1 MEIKILVTG
10 VEGYVGGMVYQQLEI
25 LSRYYF
31 MNPDSSNNIY
41 VKPLYYLDS
50 KSLKLIDEE
59 FDFIFHCAVIGGR
72 RFDKNE
78 IDVFDSNLELFDLI
92 KEIKSNKI
100 IHFTSAADLDR
111 SYEIEYAIPDKVLD
125 SLPNDNFGLAKN
137 FISKEIIKNKIGL
150 NLRIFNIYGRY
161 IENSNNFIDSIID
174 SCLLNNEIKLQEDRH
189 FDIFYIEN
197 LRTILSKIISSEIL
211 SDYNLVHQ
219 KKYKISEII
228 LFIRDYLNS
237 NSNVKILD
245 KGLSYTGKNTIQINA
260 IDMKD
265 PLTDLKEYI
274 NIRKYK
280 SKNSY

>member
-41 VKPLYYLDS
+41 VKPLYYLDYPS
-50 KSLKLIDEE
+50 VKIIDEE

-72 RFDKNE
+72 RYDKNQTE
-78 IDVFDSNLELFDLI
+78 IYDKNLELFSLL
-92 KEIKSNKI
+92 KEIKSKKI

-111 SYEIEYAIPDKVLD
+111 RNEINYASPEKVLD
-125 SLPNDNFGLAKN
+125 SYPNDNFGRAKN

-150 NLRIFNIYGRY
+150 NIRIFNIYGRY
-161 IENSNNFIDSIID
+161 IKNSNNFIDLIID
-174 SCLLNNEIKLQEDRH
+174 SCLLNNEINLSEDRY

-197 LRTILSKIISSEIL
+197 LRSILLKIINSEIL

-219 KKYKISEII
+219 KKYKISELISFISNYLDSKSI
-228 LFIRDYLNS
+228 LTVEKTGKY
-237 NSNVKILD
+237 
-245 KGLSYTGKNTIQINA
+245 YTGENILRIKN
-260 IDMKD
+260 IDLID
-265 PLTDLKEYI
+265 PLDDLKEYI
-274 NIRKYK
+274 NKRKTGLF
-280 SKNSY
+280 SN

>member
-41 VKPLYYLDS
+41 VKPLYYLDYPS
-50 KSLKLIDEE
+50 VKIIDEE

-72 RFDKNE
+72 RYDKNQTE
-78 IDVFDSNLELFDLI
+78 IYDKNLELFSLL
-92 KEIKSNKI
+92 KEIKSKKI

-111 SYEIEYAIPDKVLD
+111 RNEINYATPEKVLD
-125 SLPNDNFGLAKN
+125 SYPNDNFGRAKN

-161 IENSNNFIDSIID
+161 IKNSNNFIDLIID
-174 SCLLNNEIKLQEDRH
+174 SCLLNNEINLLEDRY

-197 LRTILSKIISSEIL
+197 LRSILLKIINSEIL

-219 KKYKISEII
+219 KKYKISELISFISNYLDSKSI
-228 LFIRDYLNS
+228 LTVEKTGKD
-237 NSNVKILD
+237 
-245 KGLSYTGKNTIQINA
+245 YTGENILRIKN
-260 IDMKD
+260 IDLID
-265 PLTDLKEYI
+265 PLDDLKEYI
-274 NIRKYK
+274 NKRKTGLF
-280 SKNSY
+280 SN

>member
-41 VKPLYYLDS
+41 VKPLYYIDHQS
-50 KSLKLIDEE
+50 VKIIDEE

-72 RFDKNE
+72 RFDNNGTDIYDKN
-78 IDVFDSNLELFDLI
+78 IELFSLV
-92 KEIKSNKI
+92 KEIKYKKI

-111 SYEIEYAIPDKVLD
+111 NNEIHHANPEKVMD

-137 FISKEIIKNKIGL
+137 IISKEIRNNKIGL

-161 IENSNNFIDSIID
+161 VKNSNNFIDLIID
-174 SCLLNNEIKLQEDRH
+174 SCLLNNEINLIEDRY

-197 LRTILSKIISSEIL
+197 LRSILLKIINSEII

-219 KKYKISEII
+219 KKYKITEII
-228 LFIRDYLNS
+228 SFISNYLDS
-237 NSNVKILD
+237 KSILTVE
-245 KGLSYTGKNTIQINA
+245 KVGKNYTGENLFSFKN
-260 IDMKD
+260 IDLID
-265 PLTDLKEYI
+265 PLNDLKEYI
-274 NIRKYK
+274 NKRKTGLF
-280 SKNSY
+280 SN

>member
-41 VKPLYYLDS
+41 VKPLYYLDYPS
-50 KSLKLIDEE
+50 VKIIDEE

-72 RFDKNE
+72 RFDNNE
-78 IDVFDSNLELFDLI
+78 TDIYNKNLELFSLV
-92 KEIKSNKI
+92 KQIKSKKI

-111 SYEIEYAIPDKVLD
+111 NNDIHQAIPEKVLD
-125 SLPNDNFGLAKN
+125 SNPNDNFGLAKN
-137 FISKEIIKNKIGL
+137 FISKDIIKNKIGL

-161 IENSNNFIDSIID
+161 IKNSNNFIDLIID
-174 SCLLNNEIKLQEDRH
+174 SCLLNNEINLLEDRY

-197 LRTILSKIISSEIL
+197 LRSILLKIINTQIL

-228 LFIRDYLNS
+228 SFISSYLGS
-237 NSNVKILD
+237 KSILTIEKEGKD
-245 KGLSYTGKNTIQINA
+245 YTGENLLRIKN
-260 IDMKD
+260 IDLID
-265 PLTDLKEYI
+265 PLDDLKEYI
-274 NIRKYK
+274 NKRKTGLF
-280 SKNSY
+280 SN

>member
-41 VKPLYYLDS
+41 VKPLYYLDYPS
-50 KSLKLIDEE
+50 VKIIDEE

-72 RFDKNE
+72 RFDNNE
-78 IDVFDSNLELFDLI
+78 TDIYGKNLELFSLV
-92 KEIKSNKI
+92 KQIKSKKI

-111 SYEIEYAIPDKVLD
+111 SNDIHQAIPEKVLD
-125 SLPNDNFGLAKN
+125 SHPNDNFGLAKN
-137 FISKEIIKNKIGL
+137 IISKEIIKNKIGL

-161 IENSNNFIDSIID
+161 IKNSNNFIDLIID
-174 SCLLNNEIKLQEDRH
+174 SCLLNNEINLIEDRY

-197 LRTILSKIISSEIL
+197 LRSILLKIINSEIL

-219 KKYKISEII
+219 KKYKISELIYFISNYLDSKSI
-228 LFIRDYLNS
+228 LT
-237 NSNVKILD
+237 VEK
-245 KGLSYTGKNTIQINA
+245 TGKNYTGENILRIKN
-260 IDMKD
+260 IDLID
-265 PLTDLKEYI
+265 PLEDLKEYI
-274 NIRKYK
+274 NKRKTGLF
-280 SKNSY
+280 SN

>member
-25 LSRYYF
+25 LSRYNF

-41 VKPLYYLDS
+41 VKPLYYLDLQS
-50 KSLKLIDEE
+50 VKIIDEE

-72 RFDKNE
+72 RFDINDKNTY
-78 IDVFDSNLELFDLI
+78 DKNLELFSLV
-92 KEIKSNKI
+92 KEIKSKKI

-111 SYEIEYAIPDKVLD
+111 NNEIHRAIPEQVMD
-125 SLPNDNFGLAKN
+125 SHPYDNFGLAKN

-161 IENSNNFIDSIID
+161 INNSNNFIDFIID
-174 SCLLNNEIKLQEDRH
+174 SCLINKDIYLLEDRY

-197 LRTILSKIISSEIL
+197 LRSILLKIINSEIL
-211 SDYNLVHQ
+211 YDYNLVHQ

-228 LFIRDYLNS
+228 SFISNYLDS
-237 NSNVKILD
+237 NSILTVE
-245 KGLSYTGKNTIQINA
+245 KTGKNYTGENILRIKN
-260 IDMKD
+260 IDLID
-265 PLTDLKEYI
+265 PIDDLKEYI
-274 NIRKYK
+274 NKRKTGLF
-280 SKNSY
+280 SN

>member
-25 LSRYYF
+25 LSRYNF

-50 KSLKLIDEE
+50 QTLKHIDEE

-78 IDVFDSNLELFDLI
+78 TDVYDHNLELFNLI
-92 KEIKSNKI
+92 KEIKSKKI

-111 SYEIEYAIPDKVLD
+111 NYDIDHAIPDKVLD
-125 SLPNDNFGLAKN
+125 ALPSDNFGLAKN
-137 FISKEIIKNKIGL
+137 LISKEIINNKIGL

-161 IENSNNFIDSIID
+161 IKYSNNFIDSIID
-174 SCLLNNEIKLQEDRH
+174 ICLSNNKINLFEDRY

-197 LRTILSKIISSEIL
+197 LRTILIKIINNEIL
-211 SDYNLVHQ
+211 SDYNLVHP
-219 KKYKISEII
+219 KKYKISELI
-228 LFIRDYLNS
+228 LFISNILNS
-237 NSNVKILD
+237 KSILTIE
-245 KGLSYTGKNTIQINA
+245 KTGKNYTGVNMLEIKN
-260 IDMKD
+260 IDLID
-265 PLTDLKEYI
+265 PLNDLKEYI
-274 NIRKYK
+274 IKRKTGLF
-280 SKNSY
+280 SN

>member
-25 LSRYYF
+25 LSKYNF

-41 VKPLYYLDS
+41 VKPLFYLDHQS
-50 KSLKLIDEE
+50 VKLLDEE

-72 RFDKNE
+72 RFDRNE
-78 IDVFDSNLELFDLI
+78 SEVYEKNLELFNLI
-92 KEIKSNKI
+92 KEIKSKKI

-111 SYEIEYAIPDKVLD
+111 SYAIDHAIPDKVLD
-125 SLPNDNFGLAKN
+125 SLPTDNFGLAKN

-161 IENSNNFIDSIID
+161 ILNSNNFIDSIID
-174 SCLLNNEIKLQEDRH
+174 SCLLNNDINLLEDRY

-197 LRTILSKIISSEIL
+197 LRTILLKIINNEI
-211 SDYNLVHQ
+211 SIDYNLVHQ

-228 LFIRDYLNS
+228 LFISKYLNS
-237 NSNVKILD
+237 NSKLTIEKAGIN
-245 KGLSYTGKNTIQINA
+245 YTGKNILRINN
-260 IDMKD
+260 IDLID
-265 PLTDLKEYI
+265 PFDDLREYI
-274 NIRKYK
+274 DNRKNRLF
-280 SKNSY
+280 SN

>member
-41 VKPLYYLDS
+41 VKPLYYLDYPS
-50 KSLKLIDEE
+50 VKIIDEE

-72 RFDKNE
+72 RYDKNQTE
-78 IDVFDSNLELFDLI
+78 IYDKNLELFSLL
-92 KEIKSNKI
+92 KEIKSKKI

-111 SYEIEYAIPDKVLD
+111 RNEINYASPEKVLD
-125 SLPNDNFGLAKN
+125 SYPNDNFGRAKN

-161 IENSNNFIDSIID
+161 IKNSNNFIDLIID
-174 SCLLNNEIKLQEDRH
+174 SCLLNNEINLFEDRY

-197 LRTILSKIISSEIL
+197 LRSILLKIINSEIL

-219 KKYKISEII
+219 KKYKISELISFISNYLDSKSI
-228 LFIRDYLNS
+228 LTVEKTGKD
-237 NSNVKILD
+237 
-245 KGLSYTGKNTIQINA
+245 YTGENILRIKN
-260 IDMKD
+260 IDLID
-265 PLTDLKEYI
+265 PLDDLKEYI
-274 NIRKYK
+274 NKRKTGLF
-280 SKNSY
+280 SN

>member
-41 VKPLYYLDS
+41 VKPLYYLDYPS
-50 KSLKLIDEE
+50 VKIIDEE

-72 RFDKNE
+72 RYDKNQTE
-78 IDVFDSNLELFDLI
+78 IYDKNLELFSLL
-92 KEIKSNKI
+92 KEIKSKKI

-111 SYEIEYAIPDKVLD
+111 RNEINYATPEKVLD
-125 SLPNDNFGLAKN
+125 SYPNDNFGRAKN

-161 IENSNNFIDSIID
+161 IKNSNNFIDLIID
-174 SCLLNNEIKLQEDRH
+174 SCLLNNEINLFEDRY

-197 LRTILSKIISSEIL
+197 LRSILLKIINSEIL

-219 KKYKISEII
+219 KKYKISELISFISNYVDSKSI
-228 LFIRDYLNS
+228 LTVEKTGKD
-237 NSNVKILD
+237 
-245 KGLSYTGKNTIQINA
+245 YTGENILRIKN
-260 IDMKD
+260 IDLID
-265 PLTDLKEYI
+265 PLDDLKEYI
-274 NIRKYK
+274 NKRKTGLF
-280 SKNSY
+280 SN

>member
-25 LSRYYF
+25 LSRYNF

-41 VKPLYYLDS
+41 VKPLYYLDYQS
-50 KSLKLIDEE
+50 VKLINEE

-78 IDVFDSNLELFDLI
+78 ADVYNNNLELFNLI

-111 SYEIEYAIPDKVLD
+111 SYEINHAIPDKVLD

-161 IENSNNFIDSIID
+161 IKKSNNFIDFIID
-174 SCLLNNEIKLQEDRH
+174 SCLLNNEINLFEDRY

-197 LRTILSKIISSEIL
+197 LRTILFKIINGEIS

-228 LFIRDYLNS
+228 LFIRNYLNS
-237 NSNVKILD
+237 NSHIQILD
-245 KGLSYTGKNTIQINA
+245 NGRNYTGKNIYQLND
-260 IDMKD
+260 IDSKD
-265 PLTDLKEYI
+265 PLSDLKEYI
-274 NIRKYK
+274 DIRKG
-280 SKNSY
+280 

>member
-25 LSRYYF
+25 LSRYNF

-41 VKPLYYLDS
+41 VKPLYYLDLQS
-50 KSLKLIDEE
+50 VKIIDEE

-72 RFDKNE
+72 RFDINDKN
-78 IDVFDSNLELFDLI
+78 IYDKNLELFSLV
-92 KEIKSNKI
+92 KEIKSKKI

-111 SYEIEYAIPDKVLD
+111 NNEIHRAIPEQVMD
-125 SLPNDNFGLAKN
+125 SHPYDNFGLAKN

-161 IENSNNFIDSIID
+161 INNSNNFIDFIID
-174 SCLLNNEIKLQEDRH
+174 SCLINKDIYLLEDRY

-197 LRTILSKIISSEIL
+197 LRSILLKIINSEIL
-211 SDYNLVHQ
+211 YDYNLVHQ

-228 LFIRDYLNS
+228 SFISNYLDS
-237 NSNVKILD
+237 NSILTVE
-245 KGLSYTGKNTIQINA
+245 KTGKNYTGENILRIKN
-260 IDMKD
+260 IDLID
-265 PLTDLKEYI
+265 PIDDLKEYI
-274 NIRKYK
+274 NKRKTGLF
-280 SKNSY
+280 SN

>member
-41 VKPLYYLDS
+41 VKPLYYLDRQS
-50 KSLKLIDEE
+50 VKIIDEE

-72 RFDKNE
+72 RFDNNG
-78 IDVFDSNLELFDLI
+78 IDIYDKNLELFSLV
-92 KEIKSNKI
+92 KEIKSKKI

-111 SYEIEYAIPDKVLD
+111 NNEINQAIPEKVID
-125 SLPNDNFGLAKN
+125 SSPNDNFGLAKN
-137 FISKEIIKNKIGL
+137 FISKEIINNKIGL

-161 IENSNNFIDSIID
+161 IKNSNNFIDLIID
-174 SCLLNNEIKLQEDRH
+174 SCLLNNEISLLEDRY

-197 LRTILSKIISSEIL
+197 LRTILLKIINNEIL

-219 KKYKISEII
+219 KKYKISEIV
-228 LFIRDYLNS
+228 LFISNYLES
-237 NSNVKILD
+237 KSILTIQKIGKD
-245 KGLSYTGKNTIQINA
+245 YTGENILKIKN
-260 IDMKD
+260 IDLID
-265 PLTDLKEYI
+265 PLDNLKEYI
-274 NIRKYK
+274 NKRKTGLF
-280 SKNSY
+280 SN

>member
-41 VKPLYYLDS
+41 VKPLYYLDHQS
-50 KSLKLIDEE
+50 VKIIDEE

-72 RFDKNE
+72 RFDNNG
-78 IDVFDSNLELFDLI
+78 IDIYDKNLELFSLV
-92 KEIKSNKI
+92 KEIKSKKI

-111 SYEIEYAIPDKVLD
+111 NNEINQAIPEKVID
-125 SLPNDNFGLAKN
+125 SCPNDNFGLAKN
-137 FISKEIIKNKIGL
+137 FISKEIINNKIGL

-161 IENSNNFIDSIID
+161 IKNSNNFIDLIID
-174 SCLLNNEIKLQEDRH
+174 SCLLNNEINLLEDRY

-197 LRTILSKIISSEIL
+197 LRTILLKIINSEIL

-219 KKYKISEII
+219 KKYKISEIV
-228 LFIRDYLNS
+228 LFISNYLES
-237 NSNVKILD
+237 KSILTIQKIGKD
-245 KGLSYTGKNTIQINA
+245 YTGENILKINN
-260 IDMKD
+260 IDLID
-265 PLTDLKEYI
+265 PLDNLKEYI
-274 NIRKYK
+274 NKRKTGLF
-280 SKNSY
+280 SN